1 MLPDIQ
7 LDDERFE
14 EILEKARKMIPG
26 IHPEWTDF
34 NYHDPG
40 ITLLELF
47 AWMKEMQQFHMD
59 QIGEKHKKKYLQ
71 LLGVTLRDRVP
82 ASALLTV
89 RTSENGFLLSG
100 SRFYADSICF
110 ETQEQ
115 EYLQKTEILEG
126 IREADGKLQRFDL
139 NPEKKRFRISV
150 FGQTPQG
157 GETFSLGM
165 SAPLT
170 CGVEQRLYVQ
180 IFDGYPVPRNPVG
193 PEDSFLPLAKIQL
206 EALTEEGYE
215 PVSLQEDGTRAL
227 LFSGF
232 LRFSVQKPMG
242 EFQGKYWLRL
252 RLLESGYETA
262 PEMEAVS
269 FHTFPVRQ
277 VQTLSKPADVLMT
290 GGQFSLDFQLAAAG
304 KVELYRKEKEGY
316 RKWDVSVEKSLGKR
330 DVTFRLLDAGEETGP
345 VRAICYEPEFSR
357 KREVGEGTGFPFQT
371 YELEIPG
378 LCREGLSVMVETAS
392 GTGLYRE
399 WIQVEDFDASGP
411 EDLHYQVENGSLIF
425 GDCFHGC
432 APEGRIFLGACHTSL
447 GAGGNVKAGA
457 IESRGQADSWI
468 IRATNEE
475 KALGGQEEETFSQ
488 CRLRLQERLHRT
500 ERAVTYEDYEALV
513 GRTPGL
519 RVRAV
524 KAVPVT
530 ALKQPDGSM
539 EEARVA
545 IAVAPYSPAERSQP
559 SPAYLE
565 NILRMLE
572 PRRMIGTR
580 VQILPSEYIGISVF
594 AEVTANSYY
603 EKVRQEIG
611 RVLADFFEKQS
622 WNFGLPVQ
630 HSEIYGLLDTL
641 PGVVSVKTVTLDAK
655 GKGVRRNRNGDLLLP
670 VNGLV
675 YLKDWECMI
684 SSAE

>member
-1 MLPDIQ
+1 MLPDIR

-59 QIGEKHKKKYLQ
+59 QIGENHKKKYLQ
-71 LLGVTLRDRVP
+71 FLGFTRRDRIP
-82 ASALLTV
+82 ARALLTAQAA
-89 RTSENGFLLSG
+89 ENGFLLKG

-110 ETQEQ
+110 ETREQ

-126 IREADGKLQRFDL
+126 VREADGKLQRFDL
-139 NPEKKRFRISV
+139 NPEKKRSRISV

-157 GETFSLGM
+157 GETFSFGM
-165 SAPLT
+165 SAPLV
-170 CGVEQRLYVQ
+170 CHVEQHLYVQ
-180 IFDGYPVPRNPVG
+180 IFDGYPVPRNPVE
-193 PEDSFLPLAKIQL
+193 PDDSFLPLAKIQV
-206 EALTEEGYE
+206 EALTENGYE
-215 PVSLQEDGTRAL
+215 PVSLREDGTMAL

-232 LRFSVQKPMG
+232 LRFSLKKPMK

-277 VQTLSKPADVLMT
+277 IRTLAESPDVFMREGT
-290 GGQFSLDFQLAAAG
+290 FDLDSQLAVTG
-304 KVELYRKEKEGY
+304 KIELYRKEPEGY
-316 RKWDVSVEKSLGKR
+316 RRWEAPVEKSRGEQG
-330 DVTFRLLDAGEETGP
+330 VTLRVPDAGKETGP
-345 VRAICYEPEFSR
+345 IRAVCYEPEFSL

-378 LCREGLSVMVETAS
+378 LCREGLSVMVETDPGS
-392 GTGLYRE
+392 GLYRE
-399 WIQVEDFDASGP
+399 WTQVENFDASGP
-411 EDLHYQVENGSLIF
+411 EDFHYRVENGSLVF

-457 IESRGQADSWI
+457 IGIREEDSWI
-468 IRATNEE
+468 RQVTNEE
-475 KALGGQEEETFSQ
+475 KAQGGQAEETFSQ
-488 CRLRLQERLHRT
+488 CRLRLQESLHRT
-500 ERAVTYEDYEALV
+500 ERAVTYEDYEELV
-513 GRTPGL
+513 RRTPGL

-530 ALKQPDGSM
+530 ALKRPDGSM
-539 EEARVA
+539 EESRVA
-545 IAVAPYSPAERSQP
+545 IAVVPYSPVERSQP

-572 PRRMIGTR
+572 PRRMIGSR

-603 EKVRQEIG
+603 ERVRQEIG

-622 WNFGLPVQ
+622 WIFGLPVR
-630 HSEIYGLLDTL
+630 HSDIYGLLDTL
-641 PGVVSVKTVTLDAK
+641 PGVVSVKTITLDAK
-655 GKGVRRNRNGDLLLP
+655 GKGVKRNRNGDLLLP